1 MRTLVVY
8 LPALACGA
16 MMLLIC
22 VPMLLGRRH
31 DQSADQSASR
41 QEVAELRE
49 EISRLKADRALDDRT
64 EALDG

>member
-1 MRTLVVY
+1 MRTFVTY

-22 VPMLLGRRH
+22 VPMLLRRKH
-31 DQSADQSASR
+31 DHAEPSASQ
-41 QEVAELRE
+41 QEVAELRD
-49 EISRLKADRALDDRT
+49 EISRLKAERALEGKP

>member
-1 MRTLVVY
+1 MRTLVIY

-22 VPMLLGRRH
+22 VPMLLGRKH
-31 DQSADQSASR
+31 NQAAGPSASQ

-49 EISRLKADRALDDRT
+49 EISRLKAERALEDKA

>member
-1 MRTLVVY
+1 MRTLATY

-22 VPMLLGRRH
+22 VPMLLGRKH
-31 DQSADQSASR
+31 DHDAEPSASQ
-41 QEVAELRE
+41 QEVAELRD
-49 EISRLKADRALDDRT
+49 EISRLKAERALEGKA